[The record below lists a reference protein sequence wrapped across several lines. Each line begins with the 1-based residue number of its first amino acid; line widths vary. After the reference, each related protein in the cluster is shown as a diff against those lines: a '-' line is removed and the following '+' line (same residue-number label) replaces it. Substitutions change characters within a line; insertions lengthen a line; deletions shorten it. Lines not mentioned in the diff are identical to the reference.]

1 VNGLQLPPEQ
11 SLRRIRIRVELALV
25 EVNQL
30 FADLQDGADP
40 KTTVRRMI
48 MALGRISPVLEDLDG
63 ILAEALLAKD
73 PSPRT
78 GHRAARAVD
87 RA

>member
-1 VNGLQLPPEQ
+1 LQPSPEQ
-11 SLRRIRIRVELALV
+11 SLRRVRIRVELALV
-25 EVNQL
+25 EVGQL

-63 ILAEALLAKD
+63 ILAEALLAQD

-78 GHRAARAVD
+78 GHPSARAMD